1 MKGEFL
7 DVAGAR
13 IYCFAAGRRGRGDPI
28 VFLHGFPTS
37 SRIWQPVLGRL
48 PDGHRML
55 CLDLLGFGRS
65 DPAGGHD
72 VSVAGHATR
81 LGAVLDHLGIS
92 RAALI
97 AHDLGALVALRAA
110 AALPTRFP
118 HLVLAAPPM
127 SPERALKLGVAAR
140 RAPSTLRRFA
150 LRRAL
155 RRGWTH
161 EPAAGRRAEV
171 AAWLRP
177 LDDAS
182 IERHLREIAASATDP
197 LLTGGGRVTSRI
209 AVIGGARDP
218 WNPPDDVRRFGDMLG
233 TASVHILDNAG
244 HFVTDDA
251 PQAFADVVHSQF
263 DG

>member
-13 IYCFAAGRRGRGDPI
+13 LYCFAAGRRGRGDPM

-48 PDGHRML
+48 PDGHRQL

-72 VSVAGHATR
+72 VSVAGHAAR
-81 LGAVLDHLGIS
+81 LGLVLDQLGVT
-92 RAALI
+92 RAVLI

-110 AALPTRFP
+110 AQQPGRFP
-118 HLVLAAPPM
+118 HLVLAAPATTPG
-127 SPERALKLGVAAR
+127 RALKLGVAAR
-140 RAPSTLRRFA
+140 RAPASLRRFA

-161 EPAAGRRAEV
+161 EPTAGRRAEV

-182 IERHLREIAASATDP
+182 IERHLREISGSATDP
-197 LLTGGGRVTSRI
+197 LLTGGGRVTSRVT
-209 AVIGGARDP
+209 VIGGARDP
-218 WNPPDDVRRFGDMLG
+218 WNPPDEVRRFADMLG
-233 TASVHILDNAG
+233 AAPAHILDNAG

-251 PQAFADVVHSQF
+251 PQAFADIVHSQF
-263 DG
+263 DE

>member
-13 IYCFAAGRRGRGDPI
+13 VYCFAAGRRGRGDPM

-48 PDGHRML
+48 PEGHRLL

-65 DPAGGHD
+65 DPVGGHD

-81 LGAVLDHLGIS
+81 LGLVLDQLGVT
-92 RAALI
+92 RAALV
-97 AHDLGALVALRAA
+97 AHDLGALVALRTAA
-110 AALPTRFP
+110 AQPERFTQ
-118 HLVLAAPPM
+118 LVLVSPPA
-127 SPERALKLGVAAR
+127 SPTRALKLGVAAR
-140 RAPSTLRRFA
+140 RAPASLRRFA

-182 IERHLREIAASATDP
+182 IERHLREIASSGSDP
-197 LLTGGGRVTSRI
+197 LLLGDGRVTSRI

-218 WNPPDDVRRFGDMLG
+218 WNPPGEVRRFAEMCG
-233 TASVHILDNAG
+233 ASSVHILDNAG

-263 DG
+263 DE